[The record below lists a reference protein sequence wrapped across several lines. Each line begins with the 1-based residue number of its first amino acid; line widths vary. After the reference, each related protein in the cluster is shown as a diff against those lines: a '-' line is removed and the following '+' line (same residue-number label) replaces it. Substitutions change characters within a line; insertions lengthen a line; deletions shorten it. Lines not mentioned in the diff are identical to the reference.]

1 MKKNEIYKL
10 YHEDRDISI
19 ELQYGFR
26 KRLTLTVY
34 PDRRVVARIPYGL
47 SKRKVN
53 EYFQKK
59 IKWMIKHLEHFENH
73 PPESKKKYIDG
84 EEHAYLGKKY
94 KLKLVSGSTHVE
106 IENDTLIFRL
116 KNLYDKKLAEAI
128 MNRWYRKEAIR
139 IMTPRFNEIINNLQ
153 YLDLPKTTLRF
164 YKMRRR
170 WGSCSTKHVITL
182 NTELIKKDLKLID
195 YVIVHEICH
204 LKVPAHNKAFYA
216 LVESIMPDWKTRRGA
231 LNKNTT
237 I

>member
-1 MKKNEIYKL
+1 M
-10 YHEDRDISI
+10 D
-19 ELQYGFR
+19 
-26 KRLTLTVY
+26 
-34 PDRRVVARIPYGL
+34 
-47 SKRKVN
+47 
-53 EYFQKK
+53 
-59 IKWMIKHLEHFENH
+59 
-73 PPESKKKYIDG
+73 
-84 EEHAYLGKKY
+84 
-94 KLKLVSGSTHVE
+94 HVE

-204 LKVPAHNKAFYA
+204 LKIPAHNKAFYA
-216 LVESIMPDWKTRRGA
+216 LIESIMPDWKTRRGA

-237 I
+237 M